1 MSLCSFALAED
12 QTGTITINNAA
23 AGVTYQIYRILD
35 LESYSADREAYLYK
49 TNETWEDFIAAYN
62 TEHKITGVGD
72 NVGDPIELD
81 SNGYVTSAGFTVET
95 FASEALAYA
104 TENGI
109 AADDTQVANSSTV
122 EFKDLPLGYYLVNS
136 GAGSLLVLNTTNPSM
151 TITEKNDLPTVEK
164 KIILGTGRSDT
175 TTASIGDVIWFRTN
189 ISAKKGAE
197 NYVLHDKMDE
207 GLTLDQQ
214 SLKIMDEDSNELAST
229 SYNVVTEG
237 LQDGC
242 TFELRFTKAYLD
254 TITGNTTIRVHYS
267 AKLNGDANV
276 VKTGNEVNQ
285 NSAWLTYGDQ
295 SKTEESTVEIKTF
308 RIQVVKIDEKDNVLS
323 GAEFKLYKDAEGT
336 EQVYVKKL
344 TNGDYQVTD
353 EKTDVLIEAGTPTIE
368 GLGDGTYY
376 LEETKAPAG
385 YNRVTER
392 KEFTINDS
400 SSMGTFTDDT
410 NKVYNAGVGGGI
422 SVVNKKGTLL
432 PATGGSGTIFIYI
445 GGALLVVVGCLLLL
459 KWRKREK
466 VERRES

>member
-1 MSLCSFALAED
+1 M
-12 QTGTITINNAA
+12 QR
-23 AGVTYQIYRILD
+23 QD
-35 LESYSADREAYLYK
+35 LESYNADQGAYLYR
-49 TNETWEDFIAAYN
+49 TNETWKAFITKFNED
-62 TEHKITGVGD
+62 HKIVGTGTNIGY
-72 NVGDPIELD
+72 PIELD
-81 SNGYVTSAGFTVET
+81 DNGYVTSAGFTVET

-104 TENGI
+104 TENRI
-109 AADDTQVANSSTV
+109 AANGTQVANSSTV
-122 EFKDLPLGYYLVNS
+122 EFKNLPLGYYLVNS
-136 GAGSLLVLNTTNPSM
+136 GAGSLLVLSTTNPTM

-175 TTASIGDVIWFRTN
+175 TTASIGDVISFRTN

-197 NYVLHDKMDE
+197 NYVLHDNMDT
-207 GLTLDQQ
+207 GLTLDQG
-214 SLKIMDEDSNELAST
+214 SLKVMDEDSNELAST
-229 SYNVVTEG
+229 SYNVFTEG
-237 LQDGC
+237 LLDGC

-254 TITGNTTIRVHYS
+254 TITQNTTIRVHYS

-295 SKTEESTVEIKTF
+295 SETEVSTVEVKTF

-323 GAEFKLYKDAEGT
+323 GAEFKLYKDADGT

-353 EKTDVLIEAGTPTIE
+353 EKTDVLIEAGSPTIE

-392 KEFTINDS
+392 KAFTINDS

-422 SVVNKKGTLL
+422 SVVNKKGPLL
-432 PATGGSGTIFIYI
+432 PDTGGSGTIFIYI

-466 VERRES
+466 IESR